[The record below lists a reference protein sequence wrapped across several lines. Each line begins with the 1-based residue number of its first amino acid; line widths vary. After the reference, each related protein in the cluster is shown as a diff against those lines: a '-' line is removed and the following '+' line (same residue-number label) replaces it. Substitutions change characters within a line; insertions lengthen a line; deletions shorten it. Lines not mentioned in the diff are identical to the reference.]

1 MNKKY
6 TSHEVLHVNQEK
18 KSMLDVLG
26 RNTGKVA
33 MALAVM
39 FYLSF
44 GFGPQCCLGYSE
56 VLKVTKFSRYT
67 GHSCIKSPVFF

>member
-6 TSHEVLHVNQEK
+6 TSHEVLHVKQEK

-26 RNTGKVA
+26 RNIGKVA

-44 GFGPQCCLGYSE
+44 GFGPQ
-56 VLKVTKFSRYT
+56 KF
-67 GHSCIKSPVFF
+67 